1 MADVLRLIRE
11 SVQADI
17 DAGEDLY
24 ILEESDSEFTIV
36 DDTEGY
42 GRDIRYIVH
51 DRITPAWLEERI
63 LVTESAKQC
72 RYTVNT
78 KILAEYLTRV
88 VPKDVDPRPRG
99 EYLPGAGNPGRK

>member
-42 GRDIRYIVH
+42 
-51 DRITPAWLEERI
+51 L
-63 LVTESAKQC
+63 
-72 RYTVNT
+72 
-78 KILAEYLTRV
+78 
-88 VPKDVDPRPRG
+88 
-99 EYLPGAGNPGRK
+99 